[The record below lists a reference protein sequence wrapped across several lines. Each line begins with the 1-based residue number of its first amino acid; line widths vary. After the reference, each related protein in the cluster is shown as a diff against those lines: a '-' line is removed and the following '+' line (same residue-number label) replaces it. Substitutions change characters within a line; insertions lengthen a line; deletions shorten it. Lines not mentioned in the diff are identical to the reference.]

1 MYPATKLLLANDVA
15 ILNKDVKKL
24 ELAKKISFIIL
35 PIVAVLCFLSWYFWF
50 YGVIIFLST
59 GLTIMFTV
67 VLFVS
72 IQQGKNILKDLEEN
86 CKIVEHFILEKRS
99 VISNERRRKVVISA
113 DYEDYLQR
121 VATYK
126 EEIIDKPDKPSF
138 MQRDSMYDATLR
150 HSFRFLV
157 KGLDKE
163 AQEFII
169 PIQYFIKFKDGD
181 NITLEYAPHSKKVLH
196 IS

>member
-1 MYPATKLLLANDVA
+1 MYPATKFLSANDVA
-15 ILNKDVKKL
+15 ILNKDAKKL
-24 ELAKKISFIIL
+24 ELAKKISFIVL
-35 PIVAVLCFLSWYFWF
+35 PIVTVLCLLSWYFWF
-50 YGVIIFLST
+50 YGVVIFLST

-99 VISNERRRKVVISA
+99 IISNERRRKVMISA

-121 VATYK
+121 VAKYK
-126 EEIIDKPDKPSF
+126 EEIINKLDKPSF

-150 HSFRFLV
+150 YSFRFLV

-163 AQEFII
+163 PQEFII

-181 NITLEYAPHSKKVLH
+181 NITLEYAQHSKKVLH
-196 IS
+196 IL